1 MKQLKLYA
9 LVALLVVVAFAL
21 MGCGSTEVIG
31 TVNFSL
37 ENSPV
42 EGAVVRLGD
51 VETTTDAEGS
61 FVLAE
66 VPRDTTNG
74 RVSIEGFPDY
84 EFSFDLSEAE
94 DYYTMPIE
102 IPATQVIFLLEEN
115 THDPNTVLD
124 FVLTVDGI
132 EIPHVELGEY
142 LTTDILPPGTYEV
155 RITSDIYEPFDLP
168 MDFTAGEQTEEIE
181 LNITLA
187 ETYRR
192 FNQANALHRY
202 AESYNFIHPDVKSHL
217 SLTAWTAAHDFSA
230 TVIDAAP
237 EDTGVLDS
245 WTSDLTG
252 NTYHNVATFKRS
264 FITERGDSRRAS
276 NETQH
281 WIMSSGRWYIV
292 HSARFP

>member
-1 MKQLKLYA
+1 MKKVKF
-9 LVALLVVVAFAL
+9 LVLVILFVVAAFAL
-21 MGCGSTEVIG
+21 AGCGSTEVVG

-37 ENSPV
+37 EDSLV

-51 VETTTDAEGS
+51 EEVTTAADGS
-61 FVLAE
+61 FVLTE
-66 VPRDTTNG
+66 VSRRTTEG
-74 RVSIEGFPDY
+74 RVVVEGFPDY
-84 EFSFDLSEAE
+84 EFSFDLGEAE
-94 DYYTMPIE
+94 DSYTMSIE
-102 IPATQVIFLLEEN
+102 IPATQVIFSLKEN
-115 THDPNTVLD
+115 THDPSTVFD
-124 FVLTVDGI
+124 FVLTVDGVEI
-132 EIPHVELGEY
+132 EHVELGED
-142 LTTDILPPGTYEV
+142 LKTDILPPGTYEV
-155 RITSDIYEPFDLP
+155 RITSDIYEIFDAP
-168 MDFTAGEQTEEIE
+168 IEFAAGKHIEEIE

-202 AESYNFIHPDVKSHL
+202 AESYNFIHPDVKQFL
-217 SLTAWTAAHDFSA
+217 SLAEWTAAHNLGA

-264 FITERGDSRRAS
+264 FITELGDSRRAS
-276 NETQH
+276 TETQH

-292 HSARFP
+292 HSDRF